1 MIQPTTKT
9 IRIKGDNEINAS
21 LLRFFLQVAFIIS
34 APVLSSSRLLIYK
47 VIQLLVLTN
56 DKKQLSKI

>member
-9 IRIKGDNEINAS
+9 AKNKGDNETNAS

-34 APVLSSSRLLIYK
+34 APVLDSCLNLNI
-47 VIQLLVLTN
+47 
-56 DKKQLSKI
+56 